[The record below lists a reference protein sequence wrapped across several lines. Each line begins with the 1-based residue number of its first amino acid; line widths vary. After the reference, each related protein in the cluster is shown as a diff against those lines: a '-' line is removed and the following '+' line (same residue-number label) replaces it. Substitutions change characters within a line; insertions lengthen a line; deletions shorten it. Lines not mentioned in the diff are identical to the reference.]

1 MANTANTLEAQVHA
15 HNAATRVPDFLLQD
29 EGTIAILYP
38 QNDAAEDWVFQN
50 LPADA
55 QRWGGNGI
63 VIEHRYVGDIV
74 FGIRNDGLVVL

>member
-1 MANTANTLEAQVHA
+1 MATLEQQVHA
-15 HNAATRVPDFLLQD
+15 HNAATRVPDFRLEDQ
-29 EGTIAILYP
+29 GTIAILFP

-50 LPADA
+50 LPSDA
-55 QRWGGNGI
+55 TRWAGGI